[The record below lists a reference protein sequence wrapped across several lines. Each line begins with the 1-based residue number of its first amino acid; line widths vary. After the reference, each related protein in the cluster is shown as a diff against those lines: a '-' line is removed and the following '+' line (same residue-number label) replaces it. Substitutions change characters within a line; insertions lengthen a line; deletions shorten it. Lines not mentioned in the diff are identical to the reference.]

1 MRHVSGGP
9 IIDRRLSIRVATP
22 EDREAVTRLLQRSYP
37 ALMAGSYEPAVLAAA
52 LPLMTQANPA
62 LLASGTF
69 VVAVAEVVRF
79 SASSDSD
86 AWRASTPRNSTCPK
100 GLLRPAVEWSCWA
113 TRSRFRASICS
124 GQSDL
129 LNTLDSK

>member
-69 VVAVAEVVRF
+69 
-79 SASSDSD
+79 
-86 AWRASTPRNSTCPK
+86 
-100 GLLRPAVEWSCWA
+100 
-113 TRSRFRASICS
+113 
-124 GQSDL
+124 
-129 LNTLDSK
+129 